1 MSELERVYTVP
12 LGKAYAAQR
21 WRRSEKAMMILRE
34 FAKRHMK
41 AEEVAV
47 DPSVNELVWA
57 RGIKSPPR
65 KIRVKMT
72 RDSDNKVTISLLEAP
87 STEESKEEKAEKTEK
102 AEEKP
107 KEQAKAEPEVE
118 EVVEEPEAEAATET
132 EDEEPDEA
140 EETPEEEK
148 TQ

>member
-21 WRRSEKAMMILRE
+21 WRRSEKAMMILRD

-41 AEEVAV
+41 AEEVLV
-47 DPSVNELVWA
+47 DTSVNELVWA

-72 RDSDNKVTISLLEAP
+72 KDSDGKVTISLLEAP
-87 STEESKEEKAEKTEK
+87 GAEEEKKVEKEEK

-107 KEQAKAEPEVE
+107 EPKAEVKAEPETE
-118 EVVEEPEAEAATET
+118 AAVEEPEEEEAAEEAQPEEAEAE
-132 EDEEPDEA
+132 
-140 EETPEEEK
+140 PEEEK
-148 TQ
+148 AQ

>member
-21 WRRSEKAMMILRE
+21 WRRSEKAVMILRE

-57 RGIKSPPR
+57 KGIKSPPR

-72 RDSDNKVTISLLEAP
+72 RDSDGKVTISLLEAP
-87 STEESKEEKAEKTEK
+87 STEESKEEKAEKKTEK
-102 AEEKP
+102 LEEKP
-107 KEQAKAEPEVE
+107 EPKEEAKAEPEE
-118 EVVEEPEAEAATET
+118 PIEEPEAATVS
-132 EDEEPDEA
+132 EEEEA
-140 EETPEEEK
+140 EEKEEATEEEK
-148 TQ
+148 TP